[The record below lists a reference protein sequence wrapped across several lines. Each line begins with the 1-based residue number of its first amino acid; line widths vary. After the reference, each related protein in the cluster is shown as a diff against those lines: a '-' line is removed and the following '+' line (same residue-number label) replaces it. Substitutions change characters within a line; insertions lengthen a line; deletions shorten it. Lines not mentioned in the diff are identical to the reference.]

1 MGCLGDDPPDPA
13 KGYVA
18 GINADLETLPARRLI
33 ESMARLG
40 ESGYVDIPGKGG
52 KTTRQFYDFT
62 GLGESD
68 VNRQVADQLTGEL
81 LQIQRELGPQ
91 FVEQRLRELELS
103 DPAGAAMRRQLWG
116 AIQESSATMT
126 DRSSNEELQRMILDR
141 VDRAGELDPSVE
153 RELSQRVMGGQVER
167 GNYLGNAAATQE
179 AEYLGAASEQQ
190 KAQAQQEALAF
201 LTGGLAPQDAA
212 NRETQQ
218 DMANL
223 GAFLSGETPTA
234 QFGQLSGA
242 QAGIVP
248 FNTGSPLPG
257 VNPNAG
263 WQGVDNANQLYGV
276 QQQAAANT
284 VNPWVAGLSG
294 ALNGVNSW
302 LRLGGGWGG
311 SGVSGGT
318 GYGSTAGVQGGWN
331 SGFGASYAGQV

>member
-13 KGYVA
+13 AGYVA
-18 GINADLETLPARRLI
+18 GINTDLETLPARRLI

-103 DPAGAAMRRQLWG
+103 DPAGAAMRRQLWS
-116 AIQESSATMT
+116 AIQESSSTMT
-126 DRSSNEELQRMILDR
+126 DRSSNEELQRMILER
-141 VDRAGELDPSVE
+141 IDRAGQLDPSVE
-153 RELSQRVMGGQVER
+153 RELSQQVMGGQVAR
-167 GNYLGNAAATQE
+167 GNYLGNAAANQE
-179 AEYLGAASEQQ
+179 AEYLGAASEAQ
-190 KAQAQQEALAF
+190 KAQAQSEAMAF

-248 FNTGSPLPG
+248 FNTGAPLPG
-257 VNPNAG
+257 VNANAG
-263 WQGVDNANQLYGV
+263 WQGVDYANQLYGV

-294 ALNGVNSW
+294 ALQGVNSW
-302 LRLGGGWGG
+302 LNLGGGWG
-311 SGVSGGT
+311 SGG
-318 GYGSTAGVQGGWN
+318 GVGAGRAGAAGVQGGWN